1 MAEVSFHKEIEG
13 LRLGTGDTFYGE
25 GILAVTKALLQSGV
39 SYVGGYQGAPVSH
52 LLDVLVQS
60 EDLLSG
66 LGIHL
71 ETCTNEA
78 AAAAMLAASINYP
91 LRGAVTW
98 KSIVGTNV
106 AADALSNLASPG
118 VQGGALIIVGEDY
131 GEGASVIQERT
142 HAFAV
147 KSSLWL
153 VDPRPDIPT
162 LVRAV
167 EKGFELSEASNTPVI
182 LEMRIRACHMFG
194 SFSTKD
200 NVPARYSANNRLA
213 PARFLYERL
222 SHPPATFRQEVDKVA
237 RRLPAA
243 QKFILDNNLNEVMG
257 PADGDLGIIVQGGLF
272 NVLNG
277 RLARAG
283 LSDADANLGVPTLVL
298 NVTHPLVPEEI
309 VGFCTG
315 KRAVL
320 VVEEGAPDFLEQAIG
335 QILRK
340 ADLQTRLCGKD
351 VLPMAGEYTPLVV
364 GKGLAAFFARQG
376 RTLPPLEEWLAAVE
390 AQRAEVDKALGAP
403 LPPRPPSFCTGCP
416 ERPVFSAMKILR
428 REMGPVH
435 VAADIGCHSFATFA
449 PFNQG
454 NSILGY
460 GMSLASAAAVSGTQ
474 ATRPISVMGDG
485 GFWHNGLITG
495 VAGSV
500 FNKDD
505 QVLVVM
511 NNGYSSATGQQD
523 ILSTKEERDGRGK
536 GLDIE
541 AALRSVGVP
550 WIRRVRTYGVAGVVK
565 TLGEALR
572 TDKKGL
578 KVIIAD
584 GECQLAR
591 QRRIR
596 PELARRVA
604 AGKRVVHTRFW
615 VDPEVCTGDHSCIR
629 LSGCPSL
636 TIKPNEDPLRTD
648 PIAHV
653 NNDCVGCGLCGEVS
667 HAAQL
672 CPSFAQIDII
682 QNPSAWD
689 RVRARISGALMRLFG
704 GARAQAPALAPAE

>member
-1 MAEVSFHKEIEG
+1 
-13 LRLGTGDTFYGE
+13 
-25 GILAVTKALLQSGV
+25 
-39 SYVGGYQGAPVSH
+39 
-52 LLDVLVQS
+52 
-60 EDLLSG
+60 
-66 LGIHL
+66 
-71 ETCTNEA
+71 
-78 AAAAMLAASINYP
+78 
-91 LRGAVTW
+91 
-98 KSIVGTNV
+98 
-106 AADALSNLASPG
+106 
-118 VQGGALIIVGEDY
+118 
-131 GEGASVIQERT
+131 
-142 HAFAV
+142 
-147 KSSLWL
+147 
-153 VDPRPDIPT
+153 
-162 LVRAV
+162 
-167 EKGFELSEASNTPVI
+167 
-182 LEMRIRACHMFG
+182 
-194 SFSTKD
+194 
-200 NVPARYSANNRLA
+200 
-213 PARFLYERL
+213 
-222 SHPPATFRQEVDKVA
+222 
-237 RRLPAA
+237 
-243 QKFILDNNLNEVMG
+243 
-257 PADGDLGIIVQGGLF
+257 
-272 NVLNG
+272 
-277 RLARAG
+277 
-283 LSDADANLGVPTLVL
+283 
-298 NVTHPLVPEEI
+298 
-309 VGFCTG
+309 
-315 KRAVL
+315 
-320 VVEEGAPDFLEQAIG
+320 
-335 QILRK
+335 
-340 ADLQTRLCGKD
+340 
-351 VLPMAGEYTPLVV
+351 
-364 GKGLAAFFARQG
+364 
-376 RTLPPLEEWLAAVE
+376 
-390 AQRAEVDKALGAP
+390 
-403 LPPRPPSFCTGCP
+403 
-416 ERPVFSAMKILR
+416 
-428 REMGPVH
+428 
-435 VAADIGCHSFATFA
+435 
-449 PFNQG
+449 
-454 NSILGY
+454 
-460 GMSLASAAAVSGTQ
+460 
-474 ATRPISVMGDG
+474 MGDG

-565 TLGEALR
+565 TLGEAMR
-572 TDKKGL
+572 TGKKGL